1 MLPRS
6 SLFSPYNFSL
16 WLVGRGSKHLLERP
30 SVPPVLVV
38 IMLINKNKEI
48 WALMDE
54 SFPAAAAVTVRRTG
68 GAGGDSGVSSGGD
81 SGVGSGGGSNGGS
94 GGSSGCDSGGSGSE
108 KDFEQVRI

>member
-6 SLFSPYNFSL
+6 SLFSPYNLSL
-16 WLVGRGSKHLLERP
+16 WLVGRESKHLLERA
-30 SVPPVLVV
+30 SIPPVLVV
-38 IMLINKNKEI
+38 IMLINKNREI

-68 GAGGDSGVSSGGD
+68 GAGGASGVGSGGD
-81 SGVGSGGGSNGGS
+81 SGVGSGGGGS
-94 GGSSGCDSGGSGSE
+94 GSDSGGSGSE